1 MFAVTWE
8 RVTWCVLYSCLS
20 LLIIIGNSLSI
31 AVFLKSSRLKRMRTS
46 ILLINLAFA
55 DLLVGAVTVPM
66 YMVFLWP
73 WCTLAGNPTFN
84 SSFMA
89 IDVLAGF
96 ASLFSLSFVGLERM
110 FSVFWPHRHRVTGK
124 QPYFAA
130 VVTCWL
136 LSSVQV
142 LLRILSAQ
150 KIVDFEVYF
159 YTIMFALS
167 SVLVVMLAAY
177 IAVWYKMRAR
187 QNELIGRHRRYSRIS
202 AEHEQKLVLTLAIV
216 TGVFFVTWLPFHFL
230 NIAVF
235 FCVPCRQN
243 LELNLLNL
251 VRAIKLLQYS
261 NSFMNLIIYSFRF
274 PEFRRTLCRI
284 CGRHLRIVPSQ
295 SNVIGH
301 QSSLKT
307 NNQSPL
313 EIESVGKDFLANL
326 CEVANND
333 MNFNKNSTKQ

>member
-31 AVFLKSSRLKRMRTS
+31 AVFVKSSRLRRMRTS

-55 DLLVGAVTVPM
+55 DLLVGAVAVPM
-66 YMVFLWP
+66 YMVILWP
-73 WCTLAGNPTFN
+73 LRTLAENPTFK
-84 SSFMA
+84 SSYMA
-89 IDVLAGF
+89 IDLLAGF

-110 FSVFWPHRHRVTGK
+110 SSVFWPHRHRVTGK

-142 LLRILSAQ
+142 LLRILSEH
-150 KIVDFEVYF
+150 KIVEFEVYF
-159 YTIMFALS
+159 YTIMFSLS

-187 QNELIGRHRRYSRIS
+187 QNELHGRHRRYSRIS
-202 AEHEQKLVLTLAIV
+202 AEHEQKLVLTLSIV
-216 TGVFFVTWLPFHFL
+216 TGGFFITWLPFHFL

-235 FCVPCRQN
+235 FCVPCQQK
-243 LELNLLNL
+243 LKLNLIL
-251 VRAIKLLQYS
+251 AIKLLQYS

-307 NNQSPL
+307 NNQSPQ

-326 CEVANND
+326 CEVAD
-333 MNFNKNSTKQ
+333 KDLNFNKNSTKQ